1 MNYGLWIDRG
11 GDFEQKITKA
21 GKGCGPHGR
30 LAIRLEVSKA
40 KTVKGKEKNIYP
52 QMNADKKRIFS
63 TKDTE
68 GKKEAEPRIPIDWD
82 KFRE

>member
-1 MNYGLWIDRG
+1 
-11 GDFEQKITKA
+11 
-21 GKGCGPHGR
+21 